1 MPALSQPQRILII
14 RPSALGDVCR
24 TVPVLASLRRAFPE
38 AVIHWVVQDDYAAAI
53 EAHPD
58 LSGILPFPRAR
69 FGHWWQSPSRAR
81 EMARWFGN
89 LRRRRYNLAIDCQG
103 LGRSGLIA
111 WMSRAPGR
119 VGLRN
124 AREFGWLGYNQR
136 IEPHEQSGREIH
148 TVDEMLTLI
157 EGLGIEPV
165 RDMRLYV
172 APANR
177 NWWKTQRDVLGIGT
191 RRYAVFAPGS
201 RWPSKNWPI
210 DRFVKLIEPLL
221 LRGFERVVV
230 IGSPAEA
237 EQVRPLVEANA
248 MFSEPVVVD
257 LAGRT
262 TIGQTM
268 AVIAEADVLIASD
281 SAPLHMAV
289 GFGRR
294 CVGLF
299 GPTDPARVGPYRMD
313 HAVVRG
319 VRPGGG
325 GESESLNHKNPRL
338 GDSLMRLIS
347 HTAVLECLDRV
358 LTMGPPTVV
367 HSSGLNPEQTAAT
380 IETVRSATLLARE
393 GTR

>member
-1 MPALSQPQRILII
+1 MSAIPQSQRILII

-38 AVIHWVVQDDYAAAI
+38 AVIDWVVQDDYAAAI

-58 LSGILPFPRAR
+58 LSGVLSFPRRR
-69 FGHWWQSPSRAR
+69 FGHWWQSPGRVE
-81 EMARWFGN
+81 EMVKWFGDM
-89 LRRRRYNLAIDCQG
+89 RRRRYDLAIDFQG

-111 WMSRAPGR
+111 WMSRAPRR

-136 IEPHEQSGREIH
+136 IERKEQPGQVIH

-165 RDMRLYV
+165 RDMRLHV
-172 APANR
+172 APVNR
-177 NWWKTQRDVLGIGT
+177 EWWKTQRETLGIGGK
-191 RRYAVFAPGS
+191 RYAVIAPGS

-221 LRGFERVVV
+221 LRGFERIVV
-230 IGSPAEA
+230 IGSPAEM
-237 EQVRPLVEANA
+237 EQVRPLVESNS
-248 MFSEPVVVD
+248 MFTEPVVID
-257 LAGRT
+257 LAGKT

-268 AVIAEADVLIASD
+268 AAIAEADVLIASD

-319 VRPGGG
+319 VRPSGGR
-325 GESESLNHKNPRL
+325 SESLNHKDPKL

-358 LTMGPPTVV
+358 LTMGPPMAV
-367 HSSGLNPEQTAAT
+367 HSSEPRDKQPTAMIEPVRDAT
-380 IETVRSATLLARE
+380 SLARE